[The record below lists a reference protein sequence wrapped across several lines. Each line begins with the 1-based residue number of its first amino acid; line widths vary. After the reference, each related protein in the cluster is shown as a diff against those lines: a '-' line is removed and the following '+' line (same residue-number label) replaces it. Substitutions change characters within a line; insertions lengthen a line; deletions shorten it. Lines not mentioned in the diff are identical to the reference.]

1 MENPERIAQ
10 LLLLNISDQIT
21 NEENE
26 NYIDM
31 NEVDLTDFFHA
42 LANVLPTYIFNKYT
56 GENKNQLEFNHVA
69 NQLCFQYSVKD
80 K

>member
-1 MENPERIAQ
+1 MGNPERIAH

-31 NEVDLTDFFHA
+31 SEVNLTDFFHA

-56 GENKNQLEFNHVA
+56 GEEKNQLEFNHVA
-69 NQLCFQYSVKD
+69 NQLCFQYSSKKD
-80 K
+80 